1 MAPVRGRPFL
11 ALILDQLVN
20 AGFHT
25 VVLAVGYR
33 SEAIRTYFGER
44 YRGLELRY
52 SVESE
57 PLGTGGAIRLACPL
71 TSASDVFVVNGDTYL
86 DLDYRAM
93 LDAHLRADASLSM
106 AVCSVPDAGRYGALE
121 LSDGRVCGFS
131 EKGRSGPGWI
141 NAGVYILARRV
152 GAHFPPQAAFSFEQD
167 MLVPQV
173 EVLQPLAYQAEGL
186 FIDIGIPEDYARAQT
201 LLPAAQQ

>member
-11 ALILDQLVN
+11 ALILDRLVR
-20 AGFHT
+20 AGFGA

-33 SEAIRTYFGER
+33 SEAIRSYFGDS
-44 YRGLELRY
+44 YCGVPLRY

-57 PLGTGGAIRLACPL
+57 PLGTGGAIRLAYQL
-71 TSASDVFVVNGDTYL
+71 TDAPDMFVVNGDTYL

-93 LDAHLRADASLSM
+93 LDAHQRADALLTI

-121 LSDGRVCGFS
+121 LTDEKVTGVC

-141 NAGVYILARRV
+141 NAGVYILARRIQEY
-152 GAHFPPQAAFSFEQD
+152 FPCQATFSFEQD
-167 MLVPQV
+167 LLVPQV
-173 EVLQPLAYQAEGL
+173 RVLEPRAYAAEGL
-186 FIDIGIPEDYARAQT
+186 FIDIGVPEDYARAQT
-201 LLPAAQQ
+201 LLPSGQQ